1 MMYPLKPE
9 LKKKKA
15 ILLQENSPMW
25 NLKILE
31 NNKPFRIIFKGFPMS
46 DYLLLI
52 SGILLMILG
61 IIGCLVPVLP
71 GPPLSFIGLIL
82 LHLSRFG
89 QFQASTLIIL
99 GVIAVV
105 VTILDYIVPIW
116 GTKKFGG
123 SKYGTR
129 GATVGLI
136 IGLFLGPAG
145 IIIGPFMGAFAG
157 EMIFKDDIRY
167 ALKAGFGSLLGF
179 LTGIGL
185 KLAASFIM
193 TFYFVKEWVA

>member
-1 MMYPLKPE
+1 ML
-9 LKKKKA
+9 
-15 ILLQENSPMW
+15 
-25 NLKILE
+25 
-31 NNKPFRIIFKGFPMS
+31 
-46 DYLLLI
+46 DYVLLI
-52 SGILLMILG
+52 LGIILMIIG

-71 GPPLSFIGLIL
+71 GPPLSFLGLIL
-82 LHLSRFG
+82 LQVSKFG
-89 QFQASTLIIL
+89 DFSSTTLIVLAAIT
-99 GVIAVV
+99 IV

-136 IGLFLGPAG
+136 IGLFLGPVG
-145 IIIGPFMGAFAG
+145 IIVGPLLGAIVG
-157 EMIFKDDIRY
+157 EMIFKDDMGY
-167 ALKAGFGSLLGF
+167 AVKAGFGSLLGF

-193 TFYFVKEWVA
+193 TFYFVKELIA